1 MKILK
6 KIISYL
12 SILCYIVIIVLV
24 LILAPM
30 IIGYKPV
37 VVLSGSMEPA
47 YPVGSLIYY
56 KTASFED
63 IDKNDAITFY
73 IDSDTL
79 VTHRVVVKNEISQTF
94 VTKGDANPTND
105 ADPVE
110 YKNVAGKAL
119 EIYLPVIGSVF
130 VSSVKYIAV
139 AVIGG
144 ILLLN
149 IILSN
154 LIVDEKQ
161 PKEEVTV

>member
-130 VSSVKYIAV
+130 ASSVKYIAV

>member
-1 MKILK
+1 
-6 KIISYL
+6 
-12 SILCYIVIIVLV
+12 
-24 LILAPM
+24 M

-130 VSSVKYIAV
+130 ASSVKYIAV

>member
-79 VTHRVVVKNEISQTF
+79 VTHRVVIKNEISQTF

-130 VSSVKYIAV
+130 ASSVKYIAV

-154 LIVDEKQ
+154 FIVDEKQ

>member
-79 VTHRVVVKNEISQTF
+79 VTPRVVVKNEISQTF

-130 VSSVKYIAV
+130 ASSVKYIAV

>member
-56 KTASFED
+56 KTASFGD

-130 VSSVKYIAV
+130 ASSVKYIAV

>member
-37 VVLSGSMEPA
+37 VVLSGSMESA

-130 VSSVKYIAV
+130 ASSVKYIAV

>member
-105 ADPVE
+105 ANPVE

-130 VSSVKYIAV
+130 ASSVKYIAV

>member
-1 MKILK
+1 MKILMK
-6 KIISYL
+6 VIGYL
-12 SILCYIVIIVLV
+12 SILCYIVIIGLV

-30 IIGYKPV
+30 VIGYKPV
-37 VVLSGSMEPA
+37 VVLSGSMEPT

-56 KTASFED
+56 KTTSFED

-79 VTHRVVVKNEISQTF
+79 VTHRVVLKNEISQSF

-105 ADPVE
+105 TNPVE
-110 YKNVAGKAL
+110 YRNVAGKAL
-119 EIYLPVIGSVF
+119 DIYLPVVGTIF
-130 VSSVKYIAV
+130 ASSTKYIAV
-139 AVIGG
+139 VIIAI

-154 LIVDEKQ
+154 FVADKKHI
-161 PKEEVTV
+161 KEEVTV

>member
-130 VSSVKYIAV
+130 ASSVKYIAV

-154 LIVDEKQ
+154 FIVDEKQ